1 MNGSLE
7 EVCPIHDECQV
18 VLVITDILWFPR
30 LTLIIVCNFQILIGW
45 IFFLMQTPRLS
56 VRNDLAEM

>member
-7 EVCPIHDECQV
+7 EVCPIHDKCQV

-30 LTLIIVCNFQILIGW
+30 LTL
-45 IFFLMQTPRLS
+45 LS
-56 VRNDLAEM
+56 VIFKFLLAGFSF

>member
-7 EVCPIHDECQV
+7 EVCLIHDECQV

-30 LTLIIVCNFQILIGW
+30 LTLLSVIFKFLFGW
-45 IFFLMQTPRLS
+45 IFFLTQTPRLS